1 MHYMHL
7 PTFEQQTKGLMEY
20 LYKANAVMVRA
31 IVVCTVSGGMNGV
44 SHHHPPLAAT
54 HRHSPIVIAAPFR
67 SSRCTLCRWDIGRT
81 EASRLRITW
90 RR

>member
-31 IVVCTVSGGMNGV
+31 FVVYGYGWDERGEPSSPATRPHS
-44 SHHHPPLAAT
+44 PPLAPT
-54 HRHSPIVIAAPFR
+54 H
-67 SSRCTLCRWDIGRT
+67 
-81 EASRLRITW
+81 
-90 RR
+90 

>member
-31 IVVCTVSGGMNGV
+31 FVVCTVTGGMNGV
-44 SHHHPPLAAT
+44 SHHHPPLATRPPLAPT
-54 HRHSPIVIAAPFR
+54 HPHPPLFF
-67 SSRCTLCRWDIGRT
+67 
-81 EASRLRITW
+81 EE
-90 RR
+90 